1 MRRIGRVATA
11 LELHAR
17 AADIRF
23 VLGRLRQRLRA
34 DEGFGLMELLMALT
48 ILNIGILA
56 IVAAFQAGALTI
68 SRASRTATATTVAD
82 KQMEL
87 FRGIPYGCV
96 YGNSPPSDTTYTG
109 DSAYDATFAIT
120 SGTSCSSAPPN
131 ASVTA
136 TGADHHKY
144 RTDTYV
150 AWTCPGASPTG
161 SAASPSCPANSS
173 GRPLKKVTV
182 VVRDTGK
189 NAGRTIVRESSTFD
203 AAYG

>member
-1 MRRIGRVATA
+1 
-11 LELHAR
+11 
-17 AADIRF
+17 

-34 DEGFGLMELLMALT
+34 DEGFGLMELLMAMT

-87 FRGIPYGCV
+87 FRAIPYGCV
-96 YGNSPPSDTTYTG
+96 YENSPPSDTTYTG
-109 DSAYDATFAIT
+109 DSAYDATFGIT
-120 SGTSCSSAPPN
+120 SGTSCTSTPPN

-136 TGADHHKY
+136 TGADHHSY

-161 SAASPSCPANSS
+161 SGASPSCPASTT